1 MSNLQSRRE
10 TRLTQTI
17 TKAINGDEGAL
28 ELLDVRDRARLN
40 FIPSRAV
47 TKESLTADFNTY
59 ATRMLACA
67 KVGNYSLEQACKRML
82 TYLSNYCQLRFNESI
97 PASASIISKE
107 KMLEEMLHL
116 AGEVPFS
123 RALND
128 AGTSSSSEEEDKEE
142 REEEEGRPGAQPQE
156 EEQCQEEEEEGESA
170 KRPASSRAG
179 PASKRSKR
187 VDSQESERSS
197 SSSSHHKMRKCQISG
212 CSYYCPNLP
221 RHIRVHVKRGK
232 VAEDDFQ
239 RMREILLAGKRQR
252 GAPIKDSKSSQFRGG
267 RRKKWCAVPGCGRVV
282 LDMPQHLTGT
292 RHSSKRGSRL
302 HNMYL
307 QAAKPYTGLGEMK
320 VILHPSQ
327 PESSSAESRRHTHQT
342 STVEGEAGAQ
352 SQEPRP
358 STVSGEQRMPAAS
371 RQEDSDTPVESESEQ
386 SDARTHD
393 SSGESSLESEEEGE
407 EEPAV
412 TDADS
417 DDPDFET
424 SSLERFFNSKKP
436 LNNRHTWLIGFYD
449 FLARP
454 SMGFKKQSI
463 WLQHASQVRK
473 ILEAVEPG
481 GSDINCLG
489 KDKGE
494 EAWRKFVRP
503 ILEKGSRKSGTV
515 ISHLSSYE
523 KFLKFINTQ
532 YTDDMPHLDQQV
544 KDMLKLSEG
553 QIGGWRSVYDYT
565 CIESCQQYLD
575 ESTHVLKPD
584 EIKAIK
590 KSSHYNKVLQYITQ
604 AREGRDLGRKEFIA
618 VRDLILSRF
627 SMDNGIRPGPLNNA
641 TLNDFYEAEEKVGVT
656 VMLVAHHKRSKSG
669 PAPCGMLPNL
679 KEMVDVYV
687 ERVRHQYAASGN
699 NKLFVTYKG
708 EAFREGTIGRCV
720 TLFLGKCGVRESRLA
735 FVNLRKYV
743 STEAKERCTPQ
754 QQETVRRL
762 MCHSEKTANRYYVRQ
777 SLTRVGAEGV
787 RIIES
792 FLQDDNTGEEPSSS
806 QSTPPPASGAV
817 EASPA
822 DASAQQAMDP
832 APETEES
839 DTTSATCAAT
849 FVATSA
855 DTSPTTPDATSAATS
870 PATPDATSAT
880 TSPVPRPATS
890 AATSVAPSAATP
902 PAAPAATS
910 AATSAA
916 TCAATSDP
924 NPQPRVEPA
933 ASTASTSIATV
944 YPPTPGKD
952 TLNQEQKQAVR
963 EVFRENIRTRQT
975 VLQEYVR
982 MKMASHKAL
991 RNLTFY
997 PRRVK
1002 QVVNHVN
1009 YLIKTNADPH
1019 PEPPASTSSRRQ
1031 QDLQDWL
1038 SQTDDRDCC

>member
-10 TRLTQTI
+10 TCLTQTI
-17 TKAINGDEGAL
+17 TKAINGDKGAL

-40 FIPSRAV
+40 FVPSRAI

-82 TYLSNYCQLRFNESI
+82 TYLSNYCQLRFNKSI

-128 AGTSSSSEEEDKEE
+128 ASTSSSEEEEEEDKEE
-142 REEEEGRPGAQPQE
+142 REEEEGRPEAQPQE

-170 KRPASSRAG
+170 KHPASSRAG

-197 SSSSHHKMRKCQISG
+197 SSSSHHKMRKCQIPG
-212 CSYYCPNLP
+212 CSYYGPNLP
-221 RHIRVHVKRGK
+221 RHIRVHVKRGE

-252 GAPIKDSKSSQFRGG
+252 GAPIKERKSGQFRGG

-282 LDMPQHLTGT
+282 LDMPQHLAAT
-292 RHSSKRGSRL
+292 RHSFKRGSRL

-327 PESSSAESRRHTHQT
+327 PESSSAESTRHTHQT

-386 SDARTHD
+386 SDAQTHD

-412 TDADS
+412 TDDDS
-417 DDPDFET
+417 EDPDFET
-424 SSLERFFNSKKP
+424 SSLQRFFNSKKP

-463 WLQHASQVRK
+463 RLQQASQVRK
-473 ILEAVEPG
+473 ILEVVEPG

-503 ILEKGSRKSGTV
+503 ILEKGSRKFGSV
-515 ISHLSSYE
+515 IFYLSSYE
-523 KFLKFINTQ
+523 KFLKFINSQ
-532 YTDDMPHLDQQV
+532 YMDDMPHLDQQV
-544 KDMLKLSEG
+544 NDTLKLSEG
-553 QIGGWRSVYDYT
+553 QIGGWRSSVYDYT
-565 CIESCQQYLD
+565 CIESCQQYLE

-590 KSSHYNKVLQYITQ
+590 KSSHYNK
-604 AREGRDLGRKEFIA
+604 A
-618 VRDLILSRF
+618 LS
-627 SMDNGIRPGPLNNA
+627 
-641 TLNDFYEAEEKVGVT
+641 TLP
-656 VMLVAHHKRSKSG
+656 RQ
-669 PAPCGMLPNL
+669 
-679 KEMVDVYV
+679 
-687 ERVRHQYAASGN
+687 ERA
-699 NKLFVTYKG
+699 
-708 EAFREGTIGRCV
+708 GTWD
-720 TLFLGKCGVRESRLA
+720 E
-735 FVNLRKYV
+735 
-743 STEAKERCTPQ
+743 
-754 QQETVRRL
+754 
-762 MCHSEKTANRYYVRQ
+762 
-777 SLTRVGAEGV
+777 
-787 RIIES
+787 
-792 FLQDDNTGEEPSSS
+792 
-806 QSTPPPASGAV
+806 
-817 EASPA
+817 
-822 DASAQQAMDP
+822 
-832 APETEES
+832 
-839 DTTSATCAAT
+839 
-849 FVATSA
+849 
-855 DTSPTTPDATSAATS
+855 
-870 PATPDATSAT
+870 
-880 TSPVPRPATS
+880 
-890 AATSVAPSAATP
+890 
-902 PAAPAATS
+902 
-910 AATSAA
+910 
-916 TCAATSDP
+916 
-924 NPQPRVEPA
+924 
-933 ASTASTSIATV
+933 
-944 YPPTPGKD
+944 
-952 TLNQEQKQAVR
+952 
-963 EVFRENIRTRQT
+963 
-975 VLQEYVR
+975 
-982 MKMASHKAL
+982 
-991 RNLTFY
+991 RNLS
-997 PRRVK
+997 
-1002 QVVNHVN
+1002 
-1009 YLIKTNADPH
+1009 LLEI
-1019 PEPPASTSSRRQ
+1019 
-1031 QDLQDWL
+1031 
-1038 SQTDDRDCC
+1038 